1 MIQSTEEGVMTTHLK
16 EEHTLVTRWAHWITF
31 PVLGVMIWSG
41 LLIYWANDVYR
52 IGIGRWTLFHFFPD
66 WVYDAFG
73 LDHQLAY
80 GMSIHFFFMWP
91 FAINGVIYFVFTLLS
106 GAWRDLL
113 PTSQSPREAVQVIVY
128 ELGLRKTP
136 PPQGKYNSAQKLAYT
151 AIVLMGLGSLVT
163 GIAIYRPTQ
172 VAWLTSLV
180 GGYRAARLLHF
191 LFMLGFVCFFLIHI
205 VQVIRAGWNNFRSM
219 VIGAELVIEQE
230 AVQHE

>member
-1 MIQSTEEGVMTTHLK
+1 MIQSAEEGVMTTHLK
-16 EEHTLVTRWAHWITF
+16 EKHTLVTRWAHWINF

-52 IGIGRWTLFHFFPD
+52 IGIGRWTLFHFFPH

-73 LDHQLAY
+73 LDHRLAY
-80 GMSIHFFFMWP
+80 GMSIHFFFMWL

-106 GAWRDLL
+106 GAWRELL
-113 PTSQSPREAVQVIVY
+113 PTWQSSREAVQVILY
-128 ELGLRKTP
+128 ELGLKKTL
-136 PPQGKYNSAQKLAYT
+136 PPQGKYNSAQKIAYA
-151 AIVLMGLGSLVT
+151 AIVLMGLGSLLT

-172 VAWLTSLV
+172 LAWLTFVL
-180 GGYRAARLLHF
+180 GGYQTARLLHF
-191 LFMLGFVCFFLIHI
+191 LFMLGYVGFFLIHI
-205 VQVIRAGWNNFRSM
+205 GQVIRAGWNNFRSM

>member
-1 MIQSTEEGVMTTHLK
+1 
-16 EEHTLVTRWAHWITF
+16 
-31 PVLGVMIWSG
+31 
-41 LLIYWANDVYR
+41 
-52 IGIGRWTLFHFFPD
+52 
-66 WVYDAFG
+66 
-73 LDHQLAY
+73 
-80 GMSIHFFFMWP
+80 MWL

-106 GAWRDLL
+106 GAWRELL
-113 PTSQSPREAVQVIVY
+113 PTWQSAREAVQVIVY
-128 ELGLRKTP
+128 ELGLRKTL

-172 VAWLTSLV
+172 LAWLTSLV

-191 LFMLGFVCFFLIHI
+191 LFMLGFVCFLLIHI

-219 VIGAELVIEQE
+219 VIGAELVVEQE